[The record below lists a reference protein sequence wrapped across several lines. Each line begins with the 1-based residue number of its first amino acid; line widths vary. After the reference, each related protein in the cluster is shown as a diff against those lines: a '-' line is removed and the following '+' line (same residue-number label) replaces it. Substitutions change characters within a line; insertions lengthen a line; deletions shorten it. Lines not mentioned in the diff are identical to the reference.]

1 MKNFA
6 AVLLTTS
13 AMAFSNSIPIYGTY
27 PGWTDGLGLA
37 KIEISFFLDLTCS
50 DCA

>member
-1 MKNFA
+1 MKTFGA
-6 AVLLTTS
+6 ALLVTS

-37 KIEISFFLDLTCS
+37 KIEISLFLDLLCS

>member
-1 MKNFA
+1 MKTFA
-6 AVLLTTS
+6 AALMATS

-27 PGWTDGLGLA
+27 PGWSDGLGLA
-37 KIEISFFLDLTCS
+37 KIEISLFFDLTCS

>member
-1 MKNFA
+1 MKIFSA
-6 AVLLTTS
+6 ALIATS

-37 KIEISFFLDLTCS
+37 KIEISFFLDLLCS